1 MAKFVAIQLG
11 RERGCL
17 SATGTPRWAAAW
29 ASRFADGMRALEP
42 RIRFE
47 GDRTA
52 VILFD
57 DDSGW
62 AALGDDH
69 LYLGSP
75 TRARALAGR
84 APVLVRFHPDTI
96 SARTDAVASR
106 AVWYGQRDGVSVVSS
121 SMRAAVSVLREF
133 RSNPAALGWMLSA
146 GNLGP
151 GHSWSTNVHK
161 LATASEVV
169 LSASSPP
176 VVRRYPLE
184 DSVAVEGAE
193 VVLGAL
199 HETLEPLA
207 RGGRIALL
215 LSGGVDSR
223 VLLGALQDCGV
234 TGTSA
239 VTWGRRRALRDPLDD
254 AWIARELAAAAGI
267 PHVFLPI
274 EWGGGSDPDLV
285 LDRFVRIS
293 EGTVDWIAGYVDRF
307 EALQWLADTG
317 LTRAL
322 RGDQCF
328 GSTPILDAVHL
339 RRLVHGEHTADH
351 PFLSRWRDEIPDVAL
366 APEYDRRESESMS
379 DWRDRLYRTV
389 IIPYTLSPLA
399 EAKTAFL
406 EQYSPFLDRPLVS
419 MARGL
424 PARFRDGKPLLKE
437 LACAYHPGMPMA
449 ERSSLQSEVG
459 LLAHTTFGRWV
470 DERVMAAAERT
481 GLPPRFGE
489 DLVRQHGGASRA
501 QRVVTG
507 LGASHFLRRVV
518 PTNVIRRA
526 RSVTGPLNAPKRRI
540 ALRLIIADRAMKML
554 ADDARCGVDPCDRE
568 HPVEKE
574 VS

>member
-1 MAKFVAIQLG
+1 MAKFVAIQLARG
-11 RERGCL
+11 RGRL
-17 SATGTPRWAAAW
+17 SAADTPQWAAAW
-29 ASRFADGMRALEP
+29 ASRFADGLRALEP

-62 AALGDDH
+62 ASLGDKD

-75 TRARALAGR
+75 TRARALEGR
-84 APVLVRFHPDTI
+84 APVLVRFHHDTI

-106 AVWYGQRDGVSVVSS
+106 AVWFGHRDGVSVVSS

-133 RSNPAALGWMLSA
+133 RLNPAALGWMLSA

-161 LATASEVV
+161 LAPASEVV
-169 LSASSPP
+169 LSADAPP
-176 VVRRYPLE
+176 VVRRYSAE
-184 DSVAVEGAE
+184 DSVAVEAAE
-193 VVLGAL
+193 AVRDAL
-199 HETLEPLA
+199 HEALEPLA

-223 VLLGALQDCGV
+223 VVLGALQDCGV
-234 TGTSA
+234 SGTSA
-239 VTWGRRRALRDPLDD
+239 VTWGRRQALLDPLDD
-254 AWIARELAAAAGI
+254 AWIARQLAAAAGI

-274 EWGGGSDPDLV
+274 EWGEGSDPELI

-307 EALQWLADTG
+307 AALQWLADTG
-317 LTRAL
+317 LTRVL

-328 GSTPILDAVHL
+328 GSTPIVDALHL

-351 PFLSRWRDEIPDVAL
+351 PFLSRWRDDIPDVAL
-366 APEYDRRESESMS
+366 APEYDRGESESMS

-389 IIPYTLSPLA
+389 IVPYTLSPLA
-399 EAKTAFL
+399 EAKTPFL
-406 EQYSPFLDRPLVS
+406 EQYNPFLDRPLVS
-419 MARGL
+419 RARSL
-424 PARFRDGKPLLKE
+424 PERLRDGKPVLND
-437 LACAYHPGMPMA
+437 LARGYYPGMPMA

-459 LLAHTTFGRWV
+459 LLVHTGFGRWV

-489 DLVRQHGGASRA
+489 DLVRRASGAH
-501 QRVVTG
+501 RVVTG
-507 LGASHFLRRVV
+507 LGASRFLRRVV
-518 PTNVIRRA
+518 PTSLVRRA
-526 RSVTGPLNAPKRRI
+526 RSVTGPLNAPKQRI
-540 ALRLIIADRAMKML
+540 ALRLIIADRAMEAL
-554 ADDARCGVDPCDRE
+554 ADDARCGVDFFERE
-568 HPVEKE
+568 HTVREE